1 MKVSIVRISLER
13 LAVKICSQKVL
24 QKKAKA
30 ADPDRQNRV
39 VTEQITNLVSNIHHA
54 DRRKL
59 DTTLSIVNR
68 RRKLKL
74 VEETP

>member
-30 ADPDRQNRV
+30 ADPGRQNRV
-39 VTEQITNLVSNIHHA
+39 VTEQITNLDSRA
-54 DRRKL
+54 RA
-59 DTTLSIVNR
+59 LS
-68 RRKLKL
+68 
-74 VEETP
+74 